1 MKDKLQHYFQISKNY
16 IIEHKKQFSI
26 GAGIV
31 AGIAVV
37 GIVAAIV
44 MYNHSL
50 RFAYP
55 TVNACDLFTPAEAQS
70 MLGEKIISVD
80 SKNPVVSGNSATS
93 KCSFTDT
100 SSGTDAMIVAAVAV
114 RAAIN
119 DTGTAENKEDFAAAK
134 ANNVTDIVT
143 GLGESAFFNKTNGQL
158 HVLDGRQWTIIS
170 YGVGSDPASNSIDK
184 AVELAHKVIK

>member
-1 MKDKLQHYFQISKNY
+1 MKNQLQHFFQTSKTY
-16 IIEHKKQFSI
+16 TVEHKKQFSI

-31 AGIAVV
+31 AVVAIIGI
-37 GIVAAIV
+37 IVAIV
-44 MYNHSL
+44 IYNHSL

-55 TVNACDLFTPAEAQS
+55 TVSACDLFTPNEAQS

-80 SKNPVVSGNSATS
+80 SKEPVVSGNSATS

-134 ANNVTDIVT
+134 ANNVTGIVT
-143 GLGESAFFNKTNGQL
+143 GLGENAFFNKTNGQL
-158 HVLDGRQWTIIS
+158 NILDGRQWTIIS
-170 YGVGSDPASNSIDK
+170 YGIGSDPASNSIDK
-184 AVELAHKVIK
+184 AVELAHKILK